1 MKRRE
6 IDIRPNIRIVTSN
19 DLISAKGLSK
29 LSLYSR
35 KLFLLAIAQCRKSDK
50 EFYYYEIN
58 VSDFA
63 KLIGTPKNHIY
74 EVAREISNELM
85 HTTVE
90 IISNPEKR
98 KFRIFTLFALCDYDD
113 ARLYFQLNSAL
124 TEFLLDLRKD
134 FSQPL
139 LTDFLPMKST
149 STMAIWHLIQR
160 EVQKIQHDSKDKK
173 ATFHFQL
180 TLKEIR
186 IATNAEDKYERISQ
200 FKGKVLDHALEEL
213 NRLQLAKV
221 SYKDVKSGRFIAAF
235 EFEIRYVG
243 SEYLINFAKQS
254 DSPRKRFIQNQT
266 RFLELKSKKRLSA
279 AEKSE
284 KDALEKELEGKS
296 LSDFRTTPDDTQ
308 DWISAV
314 DFYESRNS
322 AHK

>member
-6 IDIRPNIRIVTSN
+6 IDMRPNIRIVTSN

-63 KLIGTPKNHIY
+63 KLIGTPRNHVY

-98 KFRIFTLFALCDYDD
+98 RFRIFTLFALCDYDD

-149 STMAIWHLIQR
+149 STMALWHLMQR
-160 EVQKIQHDSKDKK
+160 EVQKIQLDSQDKK
-173 ATFHFQL
+173 ATFCFQL
-180 TLKEIR
+180 TLEEIR
-186 IATNAEDKYERISQ
+186 IATNTEEKYERISQ

-213 NRLQLAKV
+213 NRLQLARV
-221 SYKDVKSGRFIAAF
+221 SYKDVKSGRFIVAF
-235 EFEIRYVG
+235 EFTVKYVG
-243 SEYLINFAKQS
+243 SEYLINFAKLP
-254 DSPRKRFIQNQT
+254 DDPRKRFIQQQT
-266 RFLELKSKKRLSA
+266 RLLKLKGKRRLSA
-279 AEKSE
+279 AEKAE
-284 KDALEKELEGKS
+284 KEALEKELEGLS
-296 LSDFRTTPDDTQ
+296 LDNFRPSPDDVKNWATA
-308 DWISAV
+308 IGLSGN
-314 DFYESRNS
+314 ET
-322 AHK
+322 KK